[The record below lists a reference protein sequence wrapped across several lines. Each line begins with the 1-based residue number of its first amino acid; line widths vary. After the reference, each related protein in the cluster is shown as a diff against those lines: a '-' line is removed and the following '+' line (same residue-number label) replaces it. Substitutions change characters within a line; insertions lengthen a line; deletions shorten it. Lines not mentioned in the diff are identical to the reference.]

1 MADVAAETAT
11 LLARRYRLE
20 IDLSATGT
28 PSWAVVPGMS
38 EFAPKIESS
47 DQDSTDYG
55 SDGWGQVTRTK
66 LTWSAEASLL
76 RRAHPTTKAFNAAQ
90 ERLRTSAKTFGSG
103 SYVHVRWYDR
113 DGRAGDNYEGSALVT
128 WEPDGGDSEELETIK
143 VTLTGNGAPTEIT
156 NPAT

>member
-1 MADVAAETAT
+1 MADVAAESAT

-38 EFAPKIESS
+38 EFAPKIEPT

-66 LTWSAEASLL
+66 LAWSVEASFL
-76 RRAHPTTKAFNAAQ
+76 RRAHPITKAFNAAQ
-90 ERLRTSAKTFGSG
+90 EKLRSASRSFGAP

-113 DGRAGDNYEGSALVT
+113 DGRAGDNWEGIALVT
-128 WEPDGGDSEELETIK
+128 WEPEGGDSEELESIK
-143 VTLTGNGAPTEIT
+143 VTLTGHGAPTEIT